1 VKVAVIGSGISGNVA
16 AYRLAP
22 HHDITLFE
30 KRDRP
35 GGHSATKDIDY
46 DGTGKTIS
54 VDTGFIVYNELNY
67 PGLTSLFNELN
78 IDTLDSNMSFAFSA
92 NGGAF
97 EWSGQ
102 SLKTV
107 FAQPS
112 NIFKP
117 RFWLMLRE
125 IFRFN
130 KLAATTHE
138 ENQSRPHQIDDI
150 SLGAWLDQ
158 HRFGSTFRTRYLL
171 PMGAAI
177 WSTPADEM
185 LKFPAA
191 SFLQFF
197 YNHRLINADRPAWRT
212 VKGGSRNY
220 VNKLTRSFVHNMRLD
235 AEVTNIVRTEQ
246 GVAVTANGV
255 IEHFD
260 QVVIATHSDQ
270 ALAMLGDADE
280 QEQEVLSAVRYLPN
294 QVYLHR
300 DPKLMPKRK
309 QTWSAWNYLSHEGD
323 TANAPIMTVSY
334 WMNRLQSLPADKPLF
349 VTLNPPTPPAPELT
363 FGHYVYDH
371 PQFDHAAMAAQ
382 EKLKQLQGT
391 RNIWFCGAW
400 TGFGFHE
407 DGLQSAVRVC
417 DAISQVSVQSVS
429 EKSSEKSSEPASEPA
444 SEAPSKPEAAA

>member
-1 VKVAVIGSGISGNVA
+1 MKIAVIGSGISGNVA

-22 HHDITLFE
+22 HHDITLYE
-30 KRDRP
+30 KRDRC
-35 GGHSATKDIDY
+35 GGHSATKDVDY
-46 DGTGKTIS
+46 DGNGDIIS

-67 PGLTSLFNELN
+67 PGLTALFDELKV
-78 IDTLDSNMSFAFSA
+78 DTLDSNMSFAFSA
-92 NGGAF
+92 DDGAF

-102 SLKTV
+102 SIRTV
-107 FAQPS
+107 FAQTS

-117 RFWLMLRE
+117 RFWVMLRE

-130 KLAATTHE
+130 KLAAHSHE
-138 ENQSRPHQIDDI
+138 ENLRHPASISTI
-150 SLGAWLDQ
+150 SLGRWLDQ
-158 HRFGSTFRTRYLL
+158 HRFGKTFRTRYLL

-185 LKFPAA
+185 LKFPAS

-220 VNKLTRSFVHNMRLD
+220 VSKITQSFKQNIRLE
-235 AEVTNIVRTEQ
+235 AEVTNIVRTEK

-270 ALAMLGDADE
+270 ALAMLGDADADE
-280 QEQEVLSAVRYLPN
+280 RDVLSAVRYLPN

-300 DPKLMPKRK
+300 DPTLMPKRQ

-323 TANAPIMTVSY
+323 KPSQPVMTVSY
-334 WMNRLQSLPADKPLF
+334 WMNRLQSLPVDKPLF
-349 VTLNPPTPPAPELT
+349 VTLNPARPPAPELT

-371 PQFDHAAMAAQ
+371 PQFDYTAMIAQ
-382 EKLKQLQGT
+382 EKLTQIQGT
-391 RNIWFCGAW
+391 RNVWFCGAW

-407 DGLQSAVRVC
+407 DGLQSAMR
-417 DAISQVSVQSVS
+417 VS
-429 EKSSEKSSEPASEPA
+429 EAIRQMPLQNSADTSSETPL
-444 SEAPSKPEAAA
+444 KPEAAA